1 MRQGN
6 KVAAMRIGFCR
17 PRRQGVNFRLPRG
30 IFALPLFLLLLSCS
44 RTEELRLA
52 PPAMAP
58 LSREEIGYGVVNV
71 SYTHAAD
78 KPGGRGASLGYLRRG
93 SVVRILE
100 RRIPGGT
107 AVEAAGG
114 ASGRRTVLESWVLV
128 EGGGAGFSVP
138 GWLPESVIDVY
149 STEAQAETAAET
161 LLE

>member
-1 MRQGN
+1 M
-6 KVAAMRIGFCR
+6 
-17 PRRQGVNFRLPRG
+17 L
-30 IFALPLFLLLLSCS
+30 ALPLFLLPLSCN
-44 RTEELRLA
+44 RTEELRLE

-78 KPGGRGASLGYLRRG
+78 EPGGRGASLGYLRRG

-100 RRIPGGT
+100 RRIP
-107 AVEAAGG
+107 ARPAAG
-114 ASGRRTVLESWVLV
+114 SRTALESWVLV

-161 LLE
+161 LLQ